1 MSNTKLSPDQII
13 SGTESAYI
21 IHKPITLWDKMYSDK
36 KEQLLIERQS
46 YGLVPDNLIK
56 TLQSKEHYMD
66 LTMRDIIYLYRF
78 TNTNYNLHE
87 PLDIIHGS
95 NFFSDER

>member
-1 MSNTKLSPDQII
+1 MNNNKLSPDQII

-21 IHKPITLWDKMYSDK
+21 IQKPLTLWDRMYSNK

-46 YGLVPDNLIK
+46 YGLVPDKLIK
-56 TLQSKEHYMD
+56 TLQIKEHYMD
-66 LTMRDIIYLYRF
+66 LSMRQIILLYRF
-78 TNTNYNLHE
+78 TNTNWSDHE
-87 PLDIIHGS
+87 PIDIIHGS

>member
-1 MSNTKLSPDQII
+1 MSNTNLRPDQII

-46 YGLVPDNLIK
+46 YGFVVDRLIK
-56 TLQSKEHYMD
+56 ILNSKEHYMD
-66 LTMRDIIYLYRF
+66 LTMQQIIYLYRY
-78 TNTNYNLHE
+78 TNTNWSNHE
-87 PLDIIHGS
+87 PMDIIHGS